1 MARGLSR
8 TRRVFRV
15 SSDRNTRRIF
25 CATFAMVTLGGLMVS
40 GGGWPSG
47 RAGAA
52 TTTCVWTKHTKRVV
66 TRVRRH
72 GKRTRVVHVKH
83 YRTCRKV
90 AVPSESPPTTPTI
103 TAPAPSPTPTPT
115 PPPTE
120 PPVVPTPEPEAN
132 AVRVTATETGNP
144 YTYVPTRPTV
154 HSGQLTVQLVNEGA
168 DPHDMY
174 MQRVGPHGE
183 PEEAEIKISTKTEP
197 GGQETKSVVV
207 QPGTYRMWCTF
218 GNHAMEGMETHITV
232 E

>member
-1 MARGLSR
+1 M
-8 TRRVFRV
+8 
-15 SSDRNTRRIF
+15 RRIF
-25 CATFAMVTLGGLMVS
+25 CAIFAMVALGGLLVS
-40 GGGWPSG
+40 GGDWSSG

-66 TRVRRH
+66 THVIRH
-72 GKRTRVVHVKH
+72 GKRTRVMHLKH

-90 AVPSESPPTTPTI
+90 AVPSGPAPTT
-103 TAPAPSPTPTPT
+103 TAPTPSPSPTPTPT
-115 PPPTE
+115 PAPVE
-120 PPVVPTPEPEAN
+120 PPAVPTPEPEAN
-132 AVRVTATETGNP
+132 AVRVTATETGSP

-183 PEEAEIKISTKTEP
+183 PEEELIKVSVKTEP
-197 GGQETKSVVV
+197 GGQETKSVGV
-207 QPGTYRMWCTF
+207 QPGTYRMWCSF

>member
-1 MARGLSR
+1 M
-8 TRRVFRV
+8 TRRTLGR
-15 SSDRNTRRIF
+15 SRRPNLRRIF
-25 CATFAMVTLGGLMVS
+25 CGTLAAVALAVLLVAN
-40 GGGWPSG
+40 GGWP
-47 RAGAA
+47 RQAGAA
-52 TTTCVWTKHTKRVV
+52 TTTCVWVKHTKRVV
-66 TRVRRH
+66 THVTRH
-72 GKRTRVVHVKH
+72 GKRTRVVRLKH

-90 AVPSESPPTTPTI
+90 AVPSEPAPSAPTTTPP
-103 TAPAPSPTPTPT
+103 APSPAVTPSPTPTPA
-115 PPPTE
+115 PTE
-120 PPVVPTPEPEAN
+120 PPVVPAPEPEAN

-154 HSGQLTVQLVNEGA
+154 HAGQLTVQLVNEGA

-207 QPGTYRMWCTF
+207 QPGTYRMWCSF